1 MSSSAVAFFGLPDDD
16 LGGETSSMI
25 KRLEAGPRMS
35 QAVVHGNTVYLAGQ
49 VADDPAADVTGQT
62 RQVLASID
70 KLLAAA
76 GSDKTR
82 ILSATI
88 YLADIGTFA
97 QMNAAWDAWVPQ
109 GHTPARATVEAKL
122 AAPQYKV
129 EIQVTAAV

>member
-1 MSSSAVAFFGLPDDD
+1 
-16 LGGETSSMI
+16 MI
-25 KRLEAGPRMS
+25 KRLESGPRMS

-49 VADDPAADVTGQT
+49 VADDPSVEVAGQT

-88 YLADIGTFA
+88 YLANIGTFA
-97 QMNAAWDAWVPQ
+97 QMNSEWDAWVPQ
-109 GHTPARATVEAKL
+109 GHTPARATVEARL

-129 EIQVTAAV
+129 EIQVIAAV

>member
-1 MSSSAVAFFGLPDDD
+1 
-16 LGGETSSMI
+16 MI
-25 KRLEAGPRMS
+25 KRFETGPRMS

-49 VADDPAADVTGQT
+49 VADDPTADVTGQT

-70 KLLAAA
+70 RLLAAA

-88 YLADIGTFA
+88 YLADIATFA

-109 GHTPARATVEAKL
+109 GHTPARATVEARL

-129 EIQVTAAV
+129 EIQVLAAV